1 MRGKRHL
8 PGTLLANIWAL
19 AASTG
24 IGDRSLSA
32 EQVFL
37 SSDGGISV
45 QGQLDVNQKKQAVST
60 TASED
65 ATHFRN
71 PKVWGP
77 AAWFFLHSVTLSQ
90 PSEISDTE
98 QQKRLQRFFTE
109 DLSWLLPCPACG
121 EHARDHLKAMEKDTP
136 STTWTFRSQLV
147 KFVSD
152 LHNRVN
158 DQLNKESVPLKTFLA
173 GYSEICK
180 QTPPVSVYLPS
191 QPTAD
196 FNQDSLQ
203 YSSFKRQVI
212 WGPPSWFFFHSIS
225 LSQAEPIP
233 QEQQAR
239 LKRFFT
245 QDMSWLL
252 PCPGCGVNS
261 RKHLAS
267 MTIPNSTWASRTELA
282 RWLVSFHNLVNI
294 DTKKEVVPWEKALQ
308 KYSGAFAKGPPVDV
322 HFQDKSGTIRCGCL
336 HSLLFMLM
344 LLASFSYD
352 MSHGISMHS
361 HVLLLAICLHRLVS

>member
-239 LKRFFT
+239 LKRFFHT
-245 QDMSWLL
+245 RHVLVVALSGLRSEFQKT
-252 PCPGCGVNS
+252 PGKHDNS
-261 RKHLAS
+261 KQHLGITHRAGTLACEFPQFGEHRHKKGS
-267 MTIPNSTWASRTELA
+267 CTMGKSATEVQ
-282 RWLVSFHNLVNI
+282 RCI
-294 DTKKEVVPWEKALQ
+294 C
-308 KYSGAFAKGPPVDV
+308 KGPP
-322 HFQDKSGTIRCGCL
+322 SRC
-336 HSLLFMLM
+336 SLP
-344 LLASFSYD
+344 
-352 MSHGISMHS
+352 G
-361 HVLLLAICLHRLVS
+361 